1 MGGHG
6 VHVIFFVKKDKMS
19 VNKKLFFWLWFGC
32 SLQGVCAPLTKG
44 IFLTEL
50 KRHISFNAVDKGDG
64 RGDVGSLL
72 GETFSH
78 LQGWLANNAPQLSVE
93 KRTTALVFHEE
104 SLCADAR
111 SRTRRTA
118 ESVAGDETVTLP
130 IPGGLSLSSADLL
143 DFSTLGSQQLV
154 SAITK
159 TFVKRVSSCKG
170 VAPFQEEKACVTEEL
185 EDDDT
190 HFDFYVAVQTP
201 AGWRVIY
208 PLGTPLRKRWTHIP
222 GERFAPRLPPK
233 KRYLVTHP
241 ESMLTVP
248 LTVRQSTPK
257 SWVTTIFAQKN
268 RHMSR
273 QKRAVQRE
281 QAGEQVAK
289 RQHQEKAVPPSVHG
303 LSSAGGLSS
312 VHKQLFGLTEC
323 LVVLEGEANLRS
335 KRPLDHVGEPGEC
348 PSKRLRVTVCGDNVP
363 VMEDIAGGCSD
374 GYSSGTS
381 SYDSEDDPA
390 LQSES
395 KDRGGCY
402 EEDGD
407 FSP

>member
-1 MGGHG
+1 MGGHAA
-6 VHVIFFVKKDKMS
+6 HVIFFVKMDKNKIS

-50 KRHISFNAVDKGDG
+50 NRHISVNAVDKGDG

-78 LQGWLANNAPQLSVE
+78 LQGWLADNAPQLSVA
-93 KRTTALVFHEE
+93 KRTADLVFHED
-104 SLCADAR
+104 SLFADAR
-111 SRTRRTA
+111 SRTRHTA
-118 ESVAGDETVTLP
+118 ESAAGDETVTLP
-130 IPGGLSLSSADLL
+130 IPGGLTLSLTDLL
-143 DFSTLGSQQLV
+143 AFSTLESQQLV
-154 SAITK
+154 SAITE
-159 TFVKRVSSCKG
+159 TFVTLVSSCKG
-170 VAPFQEEKACVTEEL
+170 VAPFQEERACVTEEL

-190 HFDFYVAVQTP
+190 HFGFYVAVQTP
-201 AGWRVIY
+201 DGWRVIY

-222 GERFAPRLPPK
+222 DERFAPRLPPK

-248 LTVRQSTPK
+248 LTEPPTVQQSTPQ
-257 SWVTTIFAQKN
+257 SWVTTVFAQKN

-281 QAGEQVAK
+281 QAGEQGAK

-323 LVVLEGEANLRS
+323 VVVLEGEANLRS
-335 KRPLDHVGEPGEC
+335 KRPLDPVSKPGER
-348 PSKRLRVTVCGDNVP
+348 PSKRLCVEVTC
-363 VMEDIAGGCSD
+363 
-374 GYSSGTS
+374 
-381 SYDSEDDPA
+381 
-390 LQSES
+390 
-395 KDRGGCY
+395 RR
-402 EEDGD
+402 
-407 FSP
+407 